1 MKRLA
6 YHLINIAL
14 ILAFIFGAYYVYQL
28 SHKKKPE
35 DLYHSQGKPGKI
47 EIIASKPMSTQR
59 DLALAYSPGVA
70 VPVEAIAKDP
80 SKAYDYTS
88 KGNTVAVISNGSAIL
103 GLGNLGAL
111 ASKPVMEGKAVLF
124 KRFADIDSIDIEVD
138 SQNAEEIINCI
149 AKIGNS
155 FGGINLEDIASPDC
169 FIIEQELKNRLKIPV
184 FHDDQHGTAII
195 TVAGILNALEIVKK
209 SIKNVRVVA
218 NGAGAAG
225 LSCISLLK
233 AMGLPDDNVV
243 MLDKEGVIYKG
254 RPKVDQFKSAHAA
267 NTKLRTLE
275 EAMKGADIFLGLSA
289 KNVVTPAMVKSMAK
303 DPIIFACANPDP
315 EILPELIEET
325 RSDAIIATGRSDYPN
340 QVNNVLGFPY
350 IFRGALDCRAK
361 TINEEMKI
369 AAAKAIADLAKEDVP
384 DEVVAAYGGERP
396 KFGKNYIIPSPF
408 DPRLIRNVSA
418 AVAEAAMK
426 SGVAQKK
433 IEDFSA
439 YKDSL
444 AARLDP
450 SIGFLQ
456 NIYAQVRKKQKRV
469 IFAEGEEE
477 SMLRA
482 AIDFKNNGLGTPILI
497 GSSEKIAQQL
507 KDLGLTLDKSIEIH
521 NSKDEKQR
529 QRYTDHIYTRLQR
542 KGFLKRD
549 CDRLIRTNRIVFGSC
564 MVDLGDA
571 DAMVTGVTRTFS
583 DTLENIK
590 YVVDERPGEIIF
602 GLTIAVTK
610 KGTVFIADTNV
621 HEYPT
626 AENLADIAISSARV
640 ARILGFTPRV
650 AFLAHSTFGKPMS
663 ERSVHLREARDLL
676 EKRKVD
682 FEFEGEMQPDVALN
696 QKFKTI
702 YPFSKLSAPANILIM
717 PAIHSAAISTK
728 LLKEL
733 GGSTLIGPVLIGL
746 NKPIQIS
753 TLRSKVTDI
762 FNMAA
767 MAAYKSDVIK
777 YKKD

>member
-1 MKRLA
+1 M
-6 YHLINIAL
+6 
-14 ILAFIFGAYYVYQL
+14 
-28 SHKKKPE
+28 
-35 DLYHSQGKPGKI
+35 
-47 EIIASKPMSTQR
+47 
-59 DLALAYSPGVA
+59 
-70 VPVEAIAKDP
+70 
-80 SKAYDYTS
+80 
-88 KGNTVAVISNGSAIL
+88 
-103 GLGNLGAL
+103 
-111 ASKPVMEGKAVLF
+111 
-124 KRFADIDSIDIEVD
+124 
-138 SQNAEEIINCI
+138 
-149 AKIGNS
+149 
-155 FGGINLEDIASPDC
+155 
-169 FIIEQELKNRLKIPV
+169 
-184 FHDDQHGTAII
+184 
-195 TVAGILNALEIVKK
+195 
-209 SIKNVRVVA
+209 VV

-225 LSCISLLK
+225 LSCVSLLK

-243 MLDKEGVIYKG
+243 MLDREGVIYKG
-254 RPKVDQFKSAHAA
+254 RPKVDQFKSAHAV

-315 EILPELIEET
+315 EILPELIEKT

-433 IEDFSA
+433 IEDIAA

-450 SIGFLQ
+450 SVGFLQ

-482 AIDFKNNGLGTPILI
+482 AIDFKNNGLGTPVLI

-529 QRYTDHIYTRLQR
+529 QRYSDHIYKRLQR

-602 GLTIAVTK
+602 GLTIVVTK

-640 ARILGFTPRV
+640 AKTLGFTPRV

-663 ERSVHLREARDLL
+663 ERSIHLREARDLL

-696 QKFKTI
+696 PKFKTI

-733 GGSTLIGPVLIGL
+733 GGSTLIGPLLIGL
-746 NKPIQIS
+746 NKPIEIA
-753 TLRSKVTDI
+753 TLRSKVSDI

-767 MAAYKSDVIK
+767 IAAFSSDVIK
-777 YKKD
+777 YKKN

>member
-1 MKRLA
+1 MEKFTDKE
-6 YHLINIAL
+6 AL
-14 ILAFIFGAYYVYQL
+14 
-28 SHKKKPE
+28 
-35 DLYHSQGKPGKI
+35 DYHSQGKPGKI

-325 RSDAIIATGRSDYPN
+325 RSDAIVATGRSDYPN

-529 QRYTDHIYTRLQR
+529 QRYTDHIYKRLQR

-590 YVVDERPGEIIF
+590 YVVDERTGEIIF

-717 PAIHSAAISTK
+717 PAIHSASISTK

-767 MAAYKSDVIK
+767 MAAYKSDIIK

>member
-1 MKRLA
+1 MEKFTDKE
-6 YHLINIAL
+6 AL
-14 ILAFIFGAYYVYQL
+14 
-28 SHKKKPE
+28 
-35 DLYHSQGKPGKI
+35 DYHSQGKPGKI

-138 SQNAEEIINCI
+138 SQNAEEIINCV

-169 FIIEQELKNRLKIPV
+169 FIIEQELKNKLKIPV

-209 SIKNVRVVA
+209 SIKKVRVVA

-243 MLDKEGVIYKG
+243 MLDKDGVIYKG

-267 NTKLRTLE
+267 DTKLRTLE
-275 EAMKGADIFLGLSA
+275 EAMKGADVFLGLSA

-315 EILPELIEET
+315 EILPELIEQT

-433 IEDFSA
+433 IEDIAA

-450 SIGFLQ
+450 SVGFLQ

-482 AIDFKNNGLGTPILI
+482 AIDFKNNGLGTPVLI

-507 KDLGLTLDKSIEIH
+507 RDLGLTLDKSIEIH

-529 QRYTDHIYTRLQR
+529 QRYTDHVYKRLQR

-640 ARILGFTPRV
+640 AKTLGFTPRV

-733 GGSTLIGPVLIGL
+733 GGSTLIGPMLIGL
-746 NKPIQIS
+746 NRPIEIA
-753 TLRSKVTDI
+753 TLRSKVSDI

-767 MAAYKSDVIK
+767 IAAFSSDVIE
-777 YKKD
+777 YKKN

>member
-1 MKRLA
+1 MEKFTDKE
-6 YHLINIAL
+6 AL
-14 ILAFIFGAYYVYQL
+14 
-28 SHKKKPE
+28 
-35 DLYHSQGKPGKI
+35 DYHSQGKPGKI

-138 SQNAEEIINCI
+138 SQNAEEIINCV

-169 FIIEQELKNRLKIPV
+169 FIIEQELKNKLKIPV

-209 SIKNVRVVA
+209 SIKKVRVVA

-243 MLDKEGVIYKG
+243 MLDKDGVIYKG
-254 RPKVDQFKSAHAA
+254 RPKIDQFKSAHAA
-267 NTKLRTLE
+267 DTKLRTLE
-275 EAMKGADIFLGLSA
+275 EAMKGADVFLGLSA
-289 KNVVTPAMVKSMAK
+289 KNVVTPAMVKSMEK

-315 EILPELIEET
+315 EILPELIEQT

-433 IEDFSA
+433 IEDIAA

-450 SIGFLQ
+450 SVGFLQ
-456 NIYAQVRKKQKRV
+456 NIYAQVRKEQKRV

-482 AIDFKNNGLGTPILI
+482 AIDFKNNGLGTPVLI

-529 QRYTDHIYTRLQR
+529 QRYTDHVYKRLQR

-640 ARILGFTPRV
+640 AKTLGFTPRV

-733 GGSTLIGPVLIGL
+733 GGSTLIGPMLIGL
-746 NKPIQIS
+746 NRPIEIA
-753 TLRSKVTDI
+753 TLRSKVSDI

-767 MAAYKSDVIK
+767 IAAFSSDVIK
-777 YKKD
+777 YKKN

>member
-1 MKRLA
+1 MEKFTDKE
-6 YHLINIAL
+6 AL
-14 ILAFIFGAYYVYQL
+14 
-28 SHKKKPE
+28 
-35 DLYHSQGKPGKI
+35 DYHSQGKPGKI

-138 SQNAEEIINCI
+138 SQNAEEIINCV

-169 FIIEQELKNRLKIPV
+169 FIIEQELKNKLKIPV

-209 SIKNVRVVA
+209 SIKKVRVVA

-243 MLDKEGVIYKG
+243 MLDKDGVIYKG

-267 NTKLRTLE
+267 DTKLRTLE
-275 EAMKGADIFLGLSA
+275 EAMKGADVFLGLSA

-315 EILPELIEET
+315 EILPELIEQT

-433 IEDFSA
+433 IADIAA

-450 SIGFLQ
+450 SVGFLQ
-456 NIYAQVRKKQKRV
+456 NIYAQVRKEQKRV

-482 AIDFKNNGLGTPILI
+482 AIDFKNNGLGTPVLI

-529 QRYTDHIYTRLQR
+529 QRYTDHVYKRLQR

-640 ARILGFTPRV
+640 AKTLGFTPRV

-733 GGSTLIGPVLIGL
+733 GGSTLIGPLLIGL
-746 NKPIQIS
+746 NKPIEIA
-753 TLRSKVTDI
+753 TLRSKVSDI

-767 MAAYKSDVIK
+767 IAAFSSDVIK
-777 YKKD
+777 YKKN

>member
-1 MKRLA
+1 MEKFTDKE
-6 YHLINIAL
+6 AL
-14 ILAFIFGAYYVYQL
+14 
-28 SHKKKPE
+28 
-35 DLYHSQGKPGKI
+35 DYHSQGKPGKI
-47 EIIASKPMSTQR
+47 EIIASKPMATQR

-80 SKAYDYTS
+80 SKAYDYTN
-88 KGNTVAVISNGSAIL
+88 KGNTVAVISNGTAIL

-138 SQNAEEIINCI
+138 SQNAEEIINCV

-209 SIKNVRVVA
+209 SIKKVRVVA

-267 NTKLRTLE
+267 DTKLRTLE
-275 EAMKGADIFLGLSA
+275 EAMKGADVFLGLSA

-315 EILPELIEET
+315 EILPELIEQT
-325 RSDAIIATGRSDYPN
+325 RNDAIIATGRSDYPN

-369 AAAKAIADLAKEDVP
+369 AAARAIADLAKEDVP

-433 IEDFSA
+433 IEDIAA

-450 SIGFLQ
+450 SVGFLQ

-529 QRYTDHIYTRLQR
+529 QRYADHVYKRLQR

-590 YVVDERPGEIIF
+590 YVIDERPGEIIF
-602 GLTIAVTK
+602 GLTIVVTK

-640 ARILGFTPRV
+640 ARTLGFTPRV

-696 QKFKTI
+696 PKFKTI

-733 GGSTLIGPVLIGL
+733 GGSTLIGPLLIGL
-746 NKPIQIS
+746 NKPIEIA
-753 TLRSKVTDI
+753 TLRSKVSDI

-767 MAAYKSDVIK
+767 IAAFSSDVIK
-777 YKKD
+777 YKKN

>member
-1 MKRLA
+1 MEKFTDKE
-6 YHLINIAL
+6 AL
-14 ILAFIFGAYYVYQL
+14 
-28 SHKKKPE
+28 
-35 DLYHSQGKPGKI
+35 DYHSQGKPGKI
-47 EIIASKPMSTQR
+47 EIIASKPMATQR

-70 VPVEAIAKDP
+70 APVEAIAKDP
-80 SKAYDYTS
+80 SKVYDYTS

-138 SQNAEEIINCI
+138 SQNAEEIINCV

-169 FIIEQELKNRLKIPV
+169 FIIEQELKNKLKIPV

-209 SIKNVRVVA
+209 SIKKVRMVV

-225 LSCISLLK
+225 LSCVSLLK

-243 MLDKEGVIYKG
+243 MLDREGVIYKG
-254 RPKVDQFKSAHAA
+254 RPKVDQFKSAHAV

-315 EILPELIEET
+315 EILPELIEQT

-433 IEDFSA
+433 IEDIAA

-450 SIGFLQ
+450 SVGFLQ

-482 AIDFKNNGLGTPILI
+482 AIDFKNNGLGTPVLI

-529 QRYTDHIYTRLQR
+529 QRYSDHIYKRLQR

-602 GLTIAVTK
+602 GLTIVVTK

-640 ARILGFTPRV
+640 AKTLGFTPRV

-696 QKFKTI
+696 PKFKTI

-733 GGSTLIGPVLIGL
+733 GGSTLIGPLLIGL
-746 NKPIQIS
+746 NKPIEIA
-753 TLRSKVTDI
+753 TLRSKVSDI

-767 MAAYKSDVIK
+767 IAAFSSDVIK
-777 YKKD
+777 YKKN

>member
-1 MKRLA
+1 
-6 YHLINIAL
+6 
-14 ILAFIFGAYYVYQL
+14 
-28 SHKKKPE
+28 
-35 DLYHSQGKPGKI
+35 
-47 EIIASKPMSTQR
+47 
-59 DLALAYSPGVA
+59 
-70 VPVEAIAKDP
+70 
-80 SKAYDYTS
+80 
-88 KGNTVAVISNGSAIL
+88 
-103 GLGNLGAL
+103 
-111 ASKPVMEGKAVLF
+111 
-124 KRFADIDSIDIEVD
+124 
-138 SQNAEEIINCI
+138 
-149 AKIGNS
+149 
-155 FGGINLEDIASPDC
+155 
-169 FIIEQELKNRLKIPV
+169 
-184 FHDDQHGTAII
+184 
-195 TVAGILNALEIVKK
+195 
-209 SIKNVRVVA
+209 
-218 NGAGAAG
+218 
-225 LSCISLLK
+225 
-233 AMGLPDDNVV
+233 
-243 MLDKEGVIYKG
+243 MLDREGVIYKG
-254 RPKVDQFKSAHAA
+254 RPKVDQFKSAHAV

-315 EILPELIEET
+315 EILPELIEQT

-433 IEDFSA
+433 IEDIAA

-450 SIGFLQ
+450 SVGFLQ

-482 AIDFKNNGLGTPILI
+482 AIDFKNNGLGTPVLI

-529 QRYTDHIYTRLQR
+529 QRYSDHIYKRLQR

-602 GLTIAVTK
+602 GLTIVVTK

-640 ARILGFTPRV
+640 AKTLGFTPRV

-663 ERSVHLREARDLL
+663 ERSIHLREARDLL

-696 QKFKTI
+696 PKFKTI

-733 GGSTLIGPVLIGL
+733 GGSTLIGPLLIGL
-746 NKPIQIS
+746 NKPIEIA
-753 TLRSKVTDI
+753 TLRSKVSDI

-767 MAAYKSDVIK
+767 IAAFSSDVIK
-777 YKKD
+777 YKKN

>member
-1 MKRLA
+1 MEKFTDKE
-6 YHLINIAL
+6 AL
-14 ILAFIFGAYYVYQL
+14 
-28 SHKKKPE
+28 
-35 DLYHSQGKPGKI
+35 DYHSQGKPGKI

-138 SQNAEEIINCI
+138 SQNAEEIINCV

-169 FIIEQELKNRLKIPV
+169 FIIEQELKNKLKIPV

-209 SIKNVRVVA
+209 SIKKVRVVA

-243 MLDKEGVIYKG
+243 MLDKDGVIYKG

-267 NTKLRTLE
+267 DTKLRTLE
-275 EAMKGADIFLGLSA
+275 EAMKGADVFLGLSA

-315 EILPELIEET
+315 EILPELIEQT

-369 AAAKAIADLAKEDVP
+369 AAAKAIADLAKENVP

-433 IEDFSA
+433 IEDIAA

-450 SIGFLQ
+450 SVGFLQ

-482 AIDFKNNGLGTPILI
+482 AIDFKNNGLGTPVLI

-529 QRYTDHIYTRLQR
+529 ERYADHVYKRLQR

-640 ARILGFTPRV
+640 AKTLGFTPRV

-696 QKFKTI
+696 PKFKTI

-733 GGSTLIGPVLIGL
+733 GGSTLIGPLLIGL
-746 NKPIQIS
+746 NKPIEIA
-753 TLRSKVTDI
+753 TLRSKVSDI

-767 MAAYKSDVIK
+767 IAAFSSDVIK
-777 YKKD
+777 YKKN

>member
-1 MKRLA
+1 
-6 YHLINIAL
+6 
-14 ILAFIFGAYYVYQL
+14 
-28 SHKKKPE
+28 
-35 DLYHSQGKPGKI
+35 
-47 EIIASKPMSTQR
+47 
-59 DLALAYSPGVA
+59 
-70 VPVEAIAKDP
+70 
-80 SKAYDYTS
+80 
-88 KGNTVAVISNGSAIL
+88 
-103 GLGNLGAL
+103 
-111 ASKPVMEGKAVLF
+111 
-124 KRFADIDSIDIEVD
+124 IEVD
-138 SQNAEEIINCI
+138 SQNAEEIINCV

-155 FGGINLEDIASPDC
+155 FGGINLEVIASPDC
-169 FIIEQELKNRLKIPV
+169 FIIEQELKNKLKIPV

-209 SIKNVRVVA
+209 SIKKVRVVA

-243 MLDKEGVIYKG
+243 MLDKDGVIYKG
-254 RPKVDQFKSAHAA
+254 RPKIDQFKSAHAA
-267 NTKLRTLE
+267 DTKLRTLE

-315 EILPELIEET
+315 EILPELIEKT

-433 IEDFSA
+433 IEDIAA

-450 SIGFLQ
+450 SVGFLQ

-482 AIDFKNNGLGTPILI
+482 AIDFKNNGLGTPVLI

-529 QRYTDHIYTRLQR
+529 QRYSDHIYKRLQR

-602 GLTIAVTK
+602 GLTIVVTK

-640 ARILGFTPRV
+640 AKTLGFTPRV

-663 ERSVHLREARDLL
+663 ERSIHLREARDLL

-696 QKFKTI
+696 PKFKTI

-733 GGSTLIGPVLIGL
+733 GGSTLIGPLLIGL
-746 NKPIQIS
+746 NKPIEIA
-753 TLRSKVTDI
+753 TLRSKVSDI

-767 MAAYKSDVIK
+767 IAAFSSDVIK
-777 YKKD
+777 YKKN

>member
-1 MKRLA
+1 MEKFTDKE
-6 YHLINIAL
+6 AL
-14 ILAFIFGAYYVYQL
+14 
-28 SHKKKPE
+28 
-35 DLYHSQGKPGKI
+35 DYHSQGKPGKI
-47 EIIASKPMSTQR
+47 EIIASKPMATQR

-80 SKAYDYTS
+80 SKAYDYTN
-88 KGNTVAVISNGSAIL
+88 KGNTVAVISNGTAIL

-138 SQNAEEIINCI
+138 SQNAEEIINCV

-209 SIKNVRVVA
+209 SIKKVRVVA

-267 NTKLRTLE
+267 DTKLRTLE
-275 EAMKGADIFLGLSA
+275 EAMKGADVFLGLSA

-315 EILPELIEET
+315 EILPELIEKT

-369 AAAKAIADLAKEDVP
+369 AAARAIADLAKEDVP

-433 IEDFSA
+433 IEDIAA

-450 SIGFLQ
+450 SVGFLQ

-482 AIDFKNNGLGTPILI
+482 AIDFKNNGLGTPVLI

-529 QRYTDHIYTRLQR
+529 QKYTDHVYKRLQR

-583 DTLENIK
+583 DTLDNIK

-602 GLTIAVTK
+602 GLTIVVTK

-640 ARILGFTPRV
+640 ARTLGFTPRV

-663 ERSVHLREARDLL
+663 ERSIHLREARDLL

-696 QKFKTI
+696 PKFKTI

-733 GGSTLIGPVLIGL
+733 GGSTLIGPLLIGL
-746 NKPIQIS
+746 NKPIEIA
-753 TLRSKVTDI
+753 TLRSKVSDI

-767 MAAYKSDVIK
+767 IAAFSSDVIK
-777 YKKD
+777 YKKN

>member
-1 MKRLA
+1 MEKFTEKE
-6 YHLINIAL
+6 AL
-14 ILAFIFGAYYVYQL
+14 
-28 SHKKKPE
+28 
-35 DLYHSQGKPGKI
+35 DYHSQGKPGKI

-70 VPVEAIAKDP
+70 APVEAIAKDP
-80 SKAYDYTS
+80 SKVYDYTS

-103 GLGNLGAL
+103 GLGNLGSL
-111 ASKPVMEGKAVLF
+111 SSKPVMEGKAVLF
-124 KRFADIDSIDIEVD
+124 KRFADIDSIDIEID

-149 AKIGNS
+149 AKIGDS

-209 SIKNVRVVA
+209 SIKKVKIVL

-225 LSCISLLK
+225 ISCISLLK
-233 AMGLPDDNVV
+233 AMGLPDENVV
-243 MLDKEGVIYKG
+243 MLDRKGVIYKG
-254 RPKVDQFKSAHAA
+254 RPKVDQFKSTHAVD
-267 NTKLRTLE
+267 TKLRTLD

-315 EILPELIEET
+315 EILPELIEQT
-325 RSDAIIATGRSDYPN
+325 RRDAIIATGRSDYPN

-384 DEVVAAYGGERP
+384 DEVAAAYGGERP

-450 SIGFLQ
+450 SVGFLQ

-482 AIDFKNNGLGTPILI
+482 AIDFKNNGLGIPVLI
-497 GSSEKIAQQL
+497 GSSEKITQQL

-529 QRYTDHIYTRLQR
+529 ERYAAHIYKRLQR

-549 CDRLIRTNRIVFGSC
+549 CERLIRTNRIVFGSC

-590 YVVDERPGEIIF
+590 YVIDERPGEIVF

-640 ARILGFTPRV
+640 AKILGFAPRV
-650 AFLAHSTFGKPMS
+650 ALLAHSTFGKPMS
-663 ERSVHLREARDLL
+663 ERSVHLREARDIL
-676 EKRKVD
+676 ENRKVD
-682 FEFEGEMQPDVALN
+682 FEYEGEMQPDVALN

-733 GGSTLIGPVLIGL
+733 GGCTLIGPLLIGL
-746 NKPIQIS
+746 NKPIEIA
-753 TLRSKVTDI
+753 TLRSKVSDI

-767 MAAYKSDVIK
+767 IAAFSSDIIN
-777 YKKD
+777 YKKN

>member
-1 MKRLA
+1 MEKFTEKE
-6 YHLINIAL
+6 AL
-14 ILAFIFGAYYVYQL
+14 
-28 SHKKKPE
+28 
-35 DLYHSQGKPGKI
+35 DYHSQGKPGKI

-103 GLGNLGAL
+103 GLGNLGSL

-138 SQNAEEIINCI
+138 SQNAEEIINCVT
-149 AKIGNS
+149 KIGNS

-209 SIKNVRVVA
+209 SIKKVRVVA

-233 AMGLPDDNVV
+233 AMGLPDENVV

-267 NTKLRTLE
+267 DTKLRTLE
-275 EAMKGADIFLGLSA
+275 ESMKGADVFLGLSA

-315 EILPELIEET
+315 EILPELIEQT

-450 SIGFLQ
+450 SVGFLQ
-456 NIYAQVRKKQKRV
+456 NIYSQVRQKQKRV

-482 AIDFKNNGLGTPILI
+482 AIDFKNNGLGTPVLI
-497 GSSEKIAQQL
+497 GSSEKIAKQL

-529 QRYTDHIYTRLQR
+529 QRYADHVYKRLQR

-621 HEYPT
+621 HEYPS

-650 AFLAHSTFGKPMS
+650 ALLAHSTFGKPMS

-702 YPFSKLSAPANILIM
+702 YPFSKLSGPANILIM

-733 GGSTLIGPVLIGL
+733 GGSTLIGPLLIGL
-746 NKPIQIS
+746 NRPIEIA
-753 TLRSKVTDI
+753 TLRSKVSDI

-767 MAAYKSDVIK
+767 IAAFSSDVIK
-777 YKKD
+777 YKKN

>member
-1 MKRLA
+1 MEKFTDKE
-6 YHLINIAL
+6 AL
-14 ILAFIFGAYYVYQL
+14 
-28 SHKKKPE
+28 
-35 DLYHSQGKPGKI
+35 DYHSQGKPGKI
-47 EIIASKPMSTQR
+47 EIIASKPMATQR

-80 SKAYDYTS
+80 SKAYDYTN
-88 KGNTVAVISNGSAIL
+88 KGNTVAVISNGTAIL

-138 SQNAEEIINCI
+138 SQNAEEIINCV

-209 SIKNVRVVA
+209 SIKKVRVVA

-233 AMGLPDDNVV
+233 AMGLPDENVV

-267 NTKLRTLE
+267 YTKLRTLE
-275 EAMKGADIFLGLSA
+275 EAMKGADVFLGLSA

-315 EILPELIEET
+315 EILPELIEKT
-325 RSDAIIATGRSDYPN
+325 RNDAIIATGRSDYPN

-433 IEDFSA
+433 IEDIAA

-450 SIGFLQ
+450 SVGFLQ

-482 AIDFKNNGLGTPILI
+482 AIDFKNNGLGTPVLI

-529 QRYTDHIYTRLQR
+529 ERYADHVYKRLQR

-602 GLTIAVTK
+602 GLTIVVTK

-640 ARILGFTPRV
+640 ARTLGFTPRV

-696 QKFKTI
+696 PKFKTI

-733 GGSTLIGPVLIGL
+733 GGSTLIGPLLIGL
-746 NKPIQIS
+746 NKPIEIT
-753 TLRSKVTDI
+753 TLRSKVSDI

-767 MAAYKSDVIK
+767 IAAFSSDVIK
-777 YKKD
+777 YKKN

>member
-1 MKRLA
+1 MEKFTDKE
-6 YHLINIAL
+6 AL
-14 ILAFIFGAYYVYQL
+14 
-28 SHKKKPE
+28 
-35 DLYHSQGKPGKI
+35 DYHSQSKPGKI

-325 RSDAIIATGRSDYPN
+325 RSDAIVATGRSDYPN

-369 AAAKAIADLAKEDVP
+369 AAAKAIANLAKEDVP

-529 QRYTDHIYTRLQR
+529 QRYTDHIYKRLQR

>member
-1 MKRLA
+1 MEKFTDKE
-6 YHLINIAL
+6 AL
-14 ILAFIFGAYYVYQL
+14 
-28 SHKKKPE
+28 
-35 DLYHSQGKPGKI
+35 DYHSQGKPGKI
-47 EIIASKPMSTQR
+47 EIIASKPMATQR

-80 SKAYDYTS
+80 SKVYDYTS

-138 SQNAEEIINCI
+138 SQNAEEIINCV

-209 SIKNVRVVA
+209 SIKKVRMVV

-225 LSCISLLK
+225 LSCVSLLK

-243 MLDKEGVIYKG
+243 MLDREGVIYKG
-254 RPKVDQFKSAHAA
+254 RPKVDQFKSAHAV

-315 EILPELIEET
+315 EILPELIAQT

-433 IEDFSA
+433 IEDIAA

-444 AARLDP
+444 AGRLDP
-450 SIGFLQ
+450 SVGFLQ

-482 AIDFKNNGLGTPILI
+482 AIDFKNNGLGTPVLI

-529 QRYTDHIYTRLQR
+529 QRYSDHIYKRLQR

-590 YVVDERPGEIIF
+590 YVIDERPGEIIF

-640 ARILGFTPRV
+640 AKTLGFTPRV

-696 QKFKTI
+696 PKFKTI

-733 GGSTLIGPVLIGL
+733 GGSTLIGPLLIGL
-746 NKPIQIS
+746 NKPIEIA
-753 TLRSKVTDI
+753 TLRSKVSDI

-767 MAAYKSDVIK
+767 IAAFSSDVIK
-777 YKKD
+777 YKKN

>member
-1 MKRLA
+1 MEKFTDKE
-6 YHLINIAL
+6 AL
-14 ILAFIFGAYYVYQL
+14 
-28 SHKKKPE
+28 
-35 DLYHSQGKPGKI
+35 DYHSQGKPGKI
-47 EIIASKPMSTQR
+47 EIIASKPMATQR

-80 SKAYDYTS
+80 SKAYDYTN
-88 KGNTVAVISNGSAIL
+88 KGNTVAVISNGTAIL

-138 SQNAEEIINCI
+138 SQNAEEIINCV

-209 SIKNVRVVA
+209 SIKKVRVVA

-233 AMGLPDDNVV
+233 AMGLPDENVV

-267 NTKLRTLE
+267 DTKLRTLE
-275 EAMKGADIFLGLSA
+275 EAMKGADVFLGLSA

-315 EILPELIEET
+315 EILPELIEQT
-325 RSDAIIATGRSDYPN
+325 RNDAIIATGRSDYPN

-369 AAAKAIADLAKEDVP
+369 AAARAIADLAKEDVP

-433 IEDFSA
+433 IEDIAA

-450 SIGFLQ
+450 SVGFLQ

-482 AIDFKNNGLGTPILI
+482 AIDFKNNGLGTPVLI

-529 QRYTDHIYTRLQR
+529 QKYTDHVYKRLQR

-602 GLTIAVTK
+602 GLTIVVTK

-640 ARILGFTPRV
+640 ARNLGFTPRV

-663 ERSVHLREARDLL
+663 ERSIHLREARDLL

-696 QKFKTI
+696 PKFKTI

-733 GGSTLIGPVLIGL
+733 GGSTLIGPLLIGL
-746 NKPIQIS
+746 NKPIEIA
-753 TLRSKVTDI
+753 TLRSKVSDI

-767 MAAYKSDVIK
+767 IAAFSSDVIK
-777 YKKD
+777 YKKN

>member
-1 MKRLA
+1 MEKFTEKE
-6 YHLINIAL
+6 AL
-14 ILAFIFGAYYVYQL
+14 
-28 SHKKKPE
+28 
-35 DLYHSQGKPGKI
+35 DYHSQGKPGKI
-47 EIIASKPMSTQR
+47 EIIASKPMATQR

-80 SKAYDYTS
+80 SKVYDYTS

-138 SQNAEEIINCI
+138 SQNAEEIINCV

-169 FIIEQELKNRLKIPV
+169 FIIEQELKNKLKIPV

-209 SIKNVRVVA
+209 SIKKIRMVV

-225 LSCISLLK
+225 LSCVSLLK

-243 MLDKEGVIYKG
+243 MLDREGVIYKG

-275 EAMKGADIFLGLSA
+275 EAMKGTDIFLGLSA

-315 EILPELIEET
+315 EILPELIEQT

-433 IEDFSA
+433 IEDIAA

-450 SIGFLQ
+450 SVGFLQ

-482 AIDFKNNGLGTPILI
+482 AIDFKNNGLGTPVLI

-507 KDLGLTLDKSIEIH
+507 KDLGLTLDKSIQIH

-529 QRYTDHIYTRLQR
+529 QRYSDHIYKRLQR

-602 GLTIAVTK
+602 GLTIVVTK

-640 ARILGFTPRV
+640 AKILGFTPRV
-650 AFLAHSTFGKPMS
+650 ALLAQDRK
-663 ERSVHLREARDLL
+663 SV
-676 EKRKVD
+676 V
-682 FEFEGEMQPDVALN
+682 
-696 QKFKTI
+696 
-702 YPFSKLSAPANILIM
+702 
-717 PAIHSAAISTK
+717 
-728 LLKEL
+728 
-733 GGSTLIGPVLIGL
+733 
-746 NKPIQIS
+746 
-753 TLRSKVTDI
+753 
-762 FNMAA
+762 
-767 MAAYKSDVIK
+767 
-777 YKKD
+777 

>member
-1 MKRLA
+1 MEKFTDKE
-6 YHLINIAL
+6 AL
-14 ILAFIFGAYYVYQL
+14 
-28 SHKKKPE
+28 
-35 DLYHSQGKPGKI
+35 DYHSQGKPGKI

-80 SKAYDYTS
+80 SKAYDYTN
-88 KGNTVAVISNGSAIL
+88 KGNTVAVISNGTAIL

-138 SQNAEEIINCI
+138 SQNAEEIINCV

-209 SIKNVRVVA
+209 SIKKVRVVA

-254 RPKVDQFKSAHAA
+254 RPKVDQFKSAHASD
-267 NTKLRTLE
+267 TKLRTLE
-275 EAMKGADIFLGLSA
+275 EAMKGADVFLGLSA

-315 EILPELIEET
+315 EILPELIEQT

-369 AAAKAIADLAKEDVP
+369 AAARAIADLAKEDVP

-433 IEDFSA
+433 IEDIAA

-450 SIGFLQ
+450 SVGFLQ

-482 AIDFKNNGLGTPILI
+482 AIDFKNNGLGTPVLI

-507 KDLGLTLDKSIEIH
+507 KELGLTLDKSIEIH

-529 QRYTDHIYTRLQR
+529 ERYADHVYKRLQR

-602 GLTIAVTK
+602 GLTIVVTK

-640 ARILGFTPRV
+640 ARTLGFTPRV

-696 QKFKTI
+696 PKFKTI

-733 GGSTLIGPVLIGL
+733 GGSTLIGPLLIGL
-746 NKPIQIS
+746 NKPIEIA
-753 TLRSKVTDI
+753 TLRSKVSDI

-767 MAAYKSDVIK
+767 IAAFSSDVIK
-777 YKKD
+777 YKKN

>member
-1 MKRLA
+1 MEKFTDKE
-6 YHLINIAL
+6 AL
-14 ILAFIFGAYYVYQL
+14 
-28 SHKKKPE
+28 
-35 DLYHSQGKPGKI
+35 DYHSQGKPGKI

-138 SQNAEEIINCI
+138 SQNAEEIINCV

-169 FIIEQELKNRLKIPV
+169 FIIEQELKNKLKIPV

-209 SIKNVRVVA
+209 SIKKVRVVA

-243 MLDKEGVIYKG
+243 MLDKDGVIYKG

-267 NTKLRTLE
+267 DTKLRTLE
-275 EAMKGADIFLGLSA
+275 EAMKGADVFLGLSA

-315 EILPELIEET
+315 EILPELIEQT

-433 IEDFSA
+433 IEDIAA

-450 SIGFLQ
+450 SVGFLQ
-456 NIYAQVRKKQKRV
+456 NIYAQVRKEQKRV

-482 AIDFKNNGLGTPILI
+482 AIDFKNNGLGTPVLI

-529 QRYTDHIYTRLQR
+529 QRYTDHVYKRLQR

-640 ARILGFTPRV
+640 AKTLGFTPRV

-663 ERSVHLREARDLL
+663 ERSIHLREARDLL

-733 GGSTLIGPVLIGL
+733 GGSTLIGPMLIGL
-746 NKPIQIS
+746 NRPIEIA
-753 TLRSKVTDI
+753 TLRSKVSDI

-767 MAAYKSDVIK
+767 IAAFSSDVIK
-777 YKKD
+777 YKKN

>member
-1 MKRLA
+1 MEKFTDKE
-6 YHLINIAL
+6 AL
-14 ILAFIFGAYYVYQL
+14 
-28 SHKKKPE
+28 
-35 DLYHSQGKPGKI
+35 DYHSQGKPGKI
-47 EIIASKPMSTQR
+47 EIIASKPMATQR

-80 SKAYDYTS
+80 SKVYDYTS

-138 SQNAEEIINCI
+138 SQNAEEIINCVS
-149 AKIGNS
+149 KIGNS

-169 FIIEQELKNRLKIPV
+169 FIIEQELKNKLKIPV

-209 SIKNVRVVA
+209 SIKKVRMVV

-225 LSCISLLK
+225 LSCVSLLK

-243 MLDKEGVIYKG
+243 MLDREGVIYKG
-254 RPKVDQFKSAHAA
+254 RPKVDQFKSAHAV

-289 KNVVTPAMVKSMAK
+289 KNVVTPAMVKSMEK

-315 EILPELIEET
+315 EILPELIEQT

-369 AAAKAIADLAKEDVP
+369 AAARAIADLAKEDVP

-433 IEDFSA
+433 IEDIAA

-450 SIGFLQ
+450 SVGFLQ

-482 AIDFKNNGLGTPILI
+482 AIDFKNNGLGTPVLI

-529 QRYTDHIYTRLQR
+529 QRYSDHIYKRLQR

-602 GLTIAVTK
+602 GLTIVVTK

-640 ARILGFTPRV
+640 AKTLGFTPRV

-663 ERSVHLREARDLL
+663 ERSIHLREARDLL

-696 QKFKTI
+696 PKFKTI

-733 GGSTLIGPVLIGL
+733 GGSTLIGPLLIGL
-746 NKPIQIS
+746 NKPIEIA
-753 TLRSKVTDI
+753 TLRSKVSDI

-767 MAAYKSDVIK
+767 IAAFSSDIIK
-777 YKKD
+777 YKKN

>member
-1 MKRLA
+1 
-6 YHLINIAL
+6 
-14 ILAFIFGAYYVYQL
+14 
-28 SHKKKPE
+28 
-35 DLYHSQGKPGKI
+35 
-47 EIIASKPMSTQR
+47 
-59 DLALAYSPGVA
+59 
-70 VPVEAIAKDP
+70 
-80 SKAYDYTS
+80 
-88 KGNTVAVISNGSAIL
+88 
-103 GLGNLGAL
+103 
-111 ASKPVMEGKAVLF
+111 
-124 KRFADIDSIDIEVD
+124 
-138 SQNAEEIINCI
+138 
-149 AKIGNS
+149 
-155 FGGINLEDIASPDC
+155 
-169 FIIEQELKNRLKIPV
+169 
-184 FHDDQHGTAII
+184 
-195 TVAGILNALEIVKK
+195 
-209 SIKNVRVVA
+209 
-218 NGAGAAG
+218 
-225 LSCISLLK
+225 
-233 AMGLPDDNVV
+233 
-243 MLDKEGVIYKG
+243 MLDRDGVIYKG
-254 RPKVDQFKSAHAA
+254 RPKVDQFKSTHAVD
-267 NTKLRTLE
+267 TKLRTLE

-315 EILPELIEET
+315 EILPELIEQT

-450 SIGFLQ
+450 SVGFLQ

-482 AIDFKNNGLGTPILI
+482 AIDFKNNGLGIPVLI

-529 QRYTDHIYTRLQR
+529 ERYTNHIYKRLQR

-640 ARILGFTPRV
+640 AKILGFTPRV

-663 ERSVHLREARDLL
+663 ERSIHLREARDIL
-676 EKRKVD
+676 ENRKVD

-733 GGSTLIGPVLIGL
+733 GGCTLIGPLLIGL
-746 NKPIQIS
+746 NKPIEIA
-753 TLRSKVTDI
+753 TLRSKVSDI

-767 MAAYKSDVIK
+767 IAAFSSDVIN
-777 YKKD
+777 YKKN

>member
-1 MKRLA
+1 MEKFTDKE
-6 YHLINIAL
+6 AL
-14 ILAFIFGAYYVYQL
+14 
-28 SHKKKPE
+28 
-35 DLYHSQGKPGKI
+35 DYHSQGKPGKI
-47 EIIASKPMSTQR
+47 EIIASKPMATQR

-80 SKAYDYTS
+80 SKVYDYTS

-138 SQNAEEIINCI
+138 SQNAEEIINCV

-209 SIKNVRVVA
+209 SIKKVRMVV

-225 LSCISLLK
+225 LSCVSLLK

-243 MLDKEGVIYKG
+243 MLDREGVIYKG
-254 RPKVDQFKSAHAA
+254 RPKVDQFKSAHAV

-315 EILPELIEET
+315 EILPELIAQI

-384 DEVVAAYGGERP
+384 DEVVVAYGGERP

-433 IEDFSA
+433 IEDIAA

-444 AARLDP
+444 AGRLDP
-450 SIGFLQ
+450 SVGFLQ

-482 AIDFKNNGLGTPILI
+482 AIDFKNNGLGTPVLI

-529 QRYTDHIYTRLQR
+529 QRYSDHIYKRLQR

-590 YVVDERPGEIIF
+590 YVIDERPGEIIF

-640 ARILGFTPRV
+640 AKTLGFAPRV

-663 ERSVHLREARDLL
+663 ERSVHLRDARDLL

-696 QKFKTI
+696 PKFKTI

-733 GGSTLIGPVLIGL
+733 GGSTLIGPLLIGL
-746 NKPIQIS
+746 NKPIEIA
-753 TLRSKVTDI
+753 TLRSKVSDI

-767 MAAYKSDVIK
+767 IAAFSSDVIK
-777 YKKD
+777 YKKN

>member
-1 MKRLA
+1 MEKFTDKE
-6 YHLINIAL
+6 AL
-14 ILAFIFGAYYVYQL
+14 
-28 SHKKKPE
+28 
-35 DLYHSQGKPGKI
+35 DYHSQGKPGKI
-47 EIIASKPMSTQR
+47 EIIASKPMATQR

-80 SKAYDYTS
+80 SKVYDYTS

-138 SQNAEEIINCI
+138 SQNAEEIINCV

-209 SIKNVRVVA
+209 SIKKVRMVV

-225 LSCISLLK
+225 LSCVSLLK

-243 MLDKEGVIYKG
+243 MLDREGVIYKG
-254 RPKVDQFKSAHAA
+254 RPKVDQFKSAHAV

-315 EILPELIEET
+315 EILPELIEQT

-426 SGVAQKK
+426 SGVALKK
-433 IEDFSA
+433 IDDIAA

-450 SIGFLQ
+450 SVGFLQ

-482 AIDFKNNGLGTPILI
+482 AIDFKNNGLGTPVLI

-529 QRYTDHIYTRLQR
+529 QRYSDHIYKRLQR

-640 ARILGFTPRV
+640 AKTLGFTPRV

-663 ERSVHLREARDLL
+663 ERSVHLRDARDLL

-696 QKFKTI
+696 PKFKTI

-733 GGSTLIGPVLIGL
+733 GGSTLIGPLLIGL
-746 NKPIQIS
+746 NKPIEIA
-753 TLRSKVTDI
+753 TLRSKVSDI

-767 MAAYKSDVIK
+767 IAAFSSDVIK
-777 YKKD
+777 YKKN

>member
-1 MKRLA
+1 MEKFTEKE
-6 YHLINIAL
+6 AL
-14 ILAFIFGAYYVYQL
+14 
-28 SHKKKPE
+28 
-35 DLYHSQGKPGKI
+35 DYHSQGKPGKI

-138 SQNAEEIINCI
+138 SQNADEIINCI

-169 FIIEQELKNRLKIPV
+169 FIIEQELKNKLKIPV

-209 SIKNVRVVA
+209 SIKKVRIVA

-225 LSCISLLK
+225 ISCISLLK
-233 AMGLPDDNVV
+233 AMGLPDENVV
-243 MLDKEGVIYKG
+243 MLDRDGVIYKG
-254 RPKVDQFKSAHAA
+254 RPKVDQFKSTHAVD
-267 NTKLRTLE
+267 TKLRTLE

-315 EILPELIEET
+315 EILPELIEQT

-450 SIGFLQ
+450 SVGFLQ

-482 AIDFKNNGLGTPILI
+482 AIDFKNNGLGTPVLI

-529 QRYTDHIYTRLQR
+529 ERYTNHIYKRLQR

-640 ARILGFTPRV
+640 AKILGFTPRV

-663 ERSVHLREARDLL
+663 ERSIHLREARDIL
-676 EKRKVD
+676 ENRKVD

-733 GGSTLIGPVLIGL
+733 GGCTLIGPLLIGL
-746 NKPIQIS
+746 NKPIE
-753 TLRSKVTDI
+753 
-762 FNMAA
+762 
-767 MAAYKSDVIK
+767 
-777 YKKD
+777 

>member
-1 MKRLA
+1 MEKFTDKE
-6 YHLINIAL
+6 AL
-14 ILAFIFGAYYVYQL
+14 
-28 SHKKKPE
+28 
-35 DLYHSQGKPGKI
+35 DYHSQGKPGKI
-47 EIIASKPMSTQR
+47 EIIASKPMATQR

-80 SKAYDYTS
+80 SKAYDYTN
-88 KGNTVAVISNGSAIL
+88 KGNTVAVISNGTAIL

-138 SQNAEEIINCI
+138 SQNAEEIINCV

-209 SIKNVRVVA
+209 SIKKVRVVA

-254 RPKVDQFKSAHAA
+254 RLKVDQFKSAHAA
-267 NTKLRTLE
+267 DTKLRTLE
-275 EAMKGADIFLGLSA
+275 EAMKGADVFLGLSA
-289 KNVVTPAMVKSMAK
+289 KNVVTAAMVKSMAK

-315 EILPELIEET
+315 EILPELIEQT

-369 AAAKAIADLAKEDVP
+369 AAARAIADLAKEDVP

-433 IEDFSA
+433 IEDIAA

-450 SIGFLQ
+450 SVGFLQ

-482 AIDFKNNGLGTPILI
+482 AIDFKNNGLGTPVLI

-529 QRYTDHIYTRLQR
+529 QRYTDHVYNRLQR

-602 GLTIAVTK
+602 GLTIVVTK

-640 ARILGFTPRV
+640 ARNLGFTPRV

-663 ERSVHLREARDLL
+663 ERSIHLREARDLL

-696 QKFKTI
+696 PKFKTI

-733 GGSTLIGPVLIGL
+733 GGSTLIGPLLIGL
-746 NKPIQIS
+746 NKPIEIA
-753 TLRSKVTDI
+753 TLRSKVSDI

-767 MAAYKSDVIK
+767 IAAFSSDVIK
-777 YKKD
+777 YKKN

>member
-1 MKRLA
+1 MEKFTDKE
-6 YHLINIAL
+6 AL
-14 ILAFIFGAYYVYQL
+14 
-28 SHKKKPE
+28 
-35 DLYHSQGKPGKI
+35 DYHSQGKPGKI

-138 SQNAEEIINCI
+138 SQNAEEIINCV

-169 FIIEQELKNRLKIPV
+169 FIIEQELKNKLKIPV

-209 SIKNVRVVA
+209 SIKKVRVVA

-243 MLDKEGVIYKG
+243 MLDKDGVIYKG

-267 NTKLRTLE
+267 DTKLRTLE
-275 EAMKGADIFLGLSA
+275 EAMKGADVFLGLSA

-315 EILPELIEET
+315 EILPELIEQT

-433 IEDFSA
+433 IEDIAA

-450 SIGFLQ
+450 SVGFLQ

-482 AIDFKNNGLGTPILI
+482 AIDFKNNGLGTPVLI

-507 KDLGLTLDKSIEIH
+507 RDLGLTLDKSIEIH

-529 QRYTDHIYTRLQR
+529 QRYTDHVYKRLQR

-610 KGTVFIADTNV
+610 KEQYLLQIQ
-621 HEYPT
+621 
-626 AENLADIAISSARV
+626 
-640 ARILGFTPRV
+640 
-650 AFLAHSTFGKPMS
+650 TFMNIQ
-663 ERSVHLREARDLL
+663 L
-676 EKRKVD
+676 
-682 FEFEGEMQPDVALN
+682 
-696 QKFKTI
+696 QKT
-702 YPFSKLSAPANILIM
+702 
-717 PAIHSAAISTK
+717 
-728 LLKEL
+728 
-733 GGSTLIGPVLIGL
+733 
-746 NKPIQIS
+746 
-753 TLRSKVTDI
+753 
-762 FNMAA
+762 
-767 MAAYKSDVIK
+767 
-777 YKKD
+777 

>member
-1 MKRLA
+1 MEKFTDKE
-6 YHLINIAL
+6 AL
-14 ILAFIFGAYYVYQL
+14 
-28 SHKKKPE
+28 
-35 DLYHSQGKPGKI
+35 DYHSQGKPGKI
-47 EIIASKPMSTQR
+47 EIIASKPMATQR

-80 SKAYDYTS
+80 SKVYDYTS

-138 SQNAEEIINCI
+138 SQNAEEIINCV

-209 SIKNVRVVA
+209 SIKKVRMVV

-225 LSCISLLK
+225 LSCVSLLK

-243 MLDKEGVIYKG
+243 MLDREGVIYKG
-254 RPKVDQFKSAHAA
+254 RPKVDQFKSAHAV

-315 EILPELIEET
+315 EILPELIEQT

-433 IEDFSA
+433 IEDIAA

-444 AARLDP
+444 AGRLDP
-450 SIGFLQ
+450 SVGFLQ

-482 AIDFKNNGLGTPILI
+482 AIDFKNNGLGTPVLI

-529 QRYTDHIYTRLQR
+529 QRYSDHIYKRLQR

-590 YVVDERPGEIIF
+590 YVIDERPGEIIF

-640 ARILGFTPRV
+640 AKTLGFTPRV

-663 ERSVHLREARDLL
+663 ERSVHLRDARDLL

-696 QKFKTI
+696 PKFKTI

-733 GGSTLIGPVLIGL
+733 GGSTLIGPLLIGL
-746 NKPIQIS
+746 NKPIEIA
-753 TLRSKVTDI
+753 TLRSKVSDI

-767 MAAYKSDVIK
+767 IAAFSSEVIK
-777 YKKD
+777 YKQN

>member
-1 MKRLA
+1 MEKFTDKE
-6 YHLINIAL
+6 AL
-14 ILAFIFGAYYVYQL
+14 
-28 SHKKKPE
+28 
-35 DLYHSQGKPGKI
+35 DYHSQGRPGKI

-80 SKAYDYTS
+80 SKAYDYTN
-88 KGNTVAVISNGSAIL
+88 KGNTVAVISNGTAIL

-138 SQNAEEIINCI
+138 SQNAEEIINCV

-209 SIKNVRVVA
+209 SIKKVRVVA

-233 AMGLPDDNVV
+233 AMGLPDENVV

-254 RPKVDQFKSAHAA
+254 RPKVDQFKSAHAVD
-267 NTKLRTLE
+267 TKLRTLE
-275 EAMKGADIFLGLSA
+275 EAMKGADVFLGLSA

-315 EILPELIEET
+315 EILPELIEQT

-433 IEDFSA
+433 IEDMAA

-450 SIGFLQ
+450 SVGFLQ

-482 AIDFKNNGLGTPILI
+482 AIDFKNNGLGTPVLI

-507 KDLGLTLDKSIEIH
+507 KELGLTLDKSIEIH

-529 QRYTDHIYTRLQR
+529 ERYADHVYKRLQR

-590 YVVDERPGEIIF
+590 YVIDERPGEIIF
-602 GLTIAVTK
+602 GLTIVVTK

-640 ARILGFTPRV
+640 ARTLGFTPRV

-696 QKFKTI
+696 PKFKTI

-733 GGSTLIGPVLIGL
+733 GGSTLIGPLLIGL
-746 NKPIQIS
+746 NKPIEIA
-753 TLRSKVTDI
+753 TLRSKVSDI

-767 MAAYKSDVIK
+767 IAAFSSDVIK
-777 YKKD
+777 YKKN

>member
-1 MKRLA
+1 MEKFTEKE
-6 YHLINIAL
+6 AL
-14 ILAFIFGAYYVYQL
+14 
-28 SHKKKPE
+28 
-35 DLYHSQGKPGKI
+35 DYHSQGKPGKI

-138 SQNAEEIINCI
+138 SQNADEIINCI

-169 FIIEQELKNRLKIPV
+169 FIIEQELKNKLKIPV

-209 SIKNVRVVA
+209 SIKKVRIVA

-225 LSCISLLK
+225 ISCISLLK
-233 AMGLPDDNVV
+233 AMGLPDENVV
-243 MLDKEGVIYKG
+243 MLDRDGVIYKG
-254 RPKVDQFKSAHAA
+254 RPKVDQFKSTHAVD
-267 NTKLRTLE
+267 TKLRTLE

-315 EILPELIEET
+315 EILPELIEQT
-325 RSDAIIATGRSDYPN
+325 RGDAIIATGRSDYPN

-433 IEDFSA
+433 IEDFSV

-450 SIGFLQ
+450 SVGFLQ

-482 AIDFKNNGLGTPILI
+482 AIDFKNNGLGTPVLI

-529 QRYTDHIYTRLQR
+529 ERYTDHIYKRLQR

-640 ARILGFTPRV
+640 AKILGFTPRV

-663 ERSVHLREARDLL
+663 ERSIHLREARDIL
-676 EKRKVD
+676 ENRKVD

-733 GGSTLIGPVLIGL
+733 GGCTLIGPLLIGL
-746 NKPIQIS
+746 NKPIEIA
-753 TLRSKVTDI
+753 TLRSKVSDI

-767 MAAYKSDVIK
+767 IAAFSSDVIN
-777 YKKD
+777 YKKN

>member
-1 MKRLA
+1 MEKFTDKE
-6 YHLINIAL
+6 AL
-14 ILAFIFGAYYVYQL
+14 
-28 SHKKKPE
+28 
-35 DLYHSQGKPGKI
+35 DYHSQGKPGKI

-103 GLGNLGAL
+103 GLGNLGSL

-138 SQNAEEIINCI
+138 SQNAEEIINCV

-169 FIIEQELKNRLKIPV
+169 FIIEQELKNKLKIPV

-209 SIKNVRVVA
+209 SIKKVRVVA

-243 MLDKEGVIYKG
+243 MLDKDGVIYKG
-254 RPKVDQFKSAHAA
+254 RPKIDQFKSAHAA
-267 NTKLRTLE
+267 DTKLRTLE
-275 EAMKGADIFLGLSA
+275 EAMKGADVFLGLSA

-315 EILPELIEET
+315 EILPELIEQT

-433 IEDFSA
+433 IEDIAA

-450 SIGFLQ
+450 SVGFLQ
-456 NIYAQVRKKQKRV
+456 NIYAQVRKEQKRV

-482 AIDFKNNGLGTPILI
+482 AIDFKNNGLGTPVLI

-529 QRYTDHIYTRLQR
+529 QRYTDHVYKRLQR

-640 ARILGFTPRV
+640 AKTLGFTPRV

-733 GGSTLIGPVLIGL
+733 GGSTLIGPMLIGL
-746 NKPIQIS
+746 NRPIEIA
-753 TLRSKVTDI
+753 TLRSKVSDI

-767 MAAYKSDVIK
+767 IAAFSSDVIK
-777 YKKD
+777 YKKN

>member
-1 MKRLA
+1 
-6 YHLINIAL
+6 
-14 ILAFIFGAYYVYQL
+14 
-28 SHKKKPE
+28 
-35 DLYHSQGKPGKI
+35 
-47 EIIASKPMSTQR
+47 
-59 DLALAYSPGVA
+59 
-70 VPVEAIAKDP
+70 
-80 SKAYDYTS
+80 
-88 KGNTVAVISNGSAIL
+88 
-103 GLGNLGAL
+103 
-111 ASKPVMEGKAVLF
+111 
-124 KRFADIDSIDIEVD
+124 
-138 SQNAEEIINCI
+138 
-149 AKIGNS
+149 
-155 FGGINLEDIASPDC
+155 
-169 FIIEQELKNRLKIPV
+169 
-184 FHDDQHGTAII
+184 
-195 TVAGILNALEIVKK
+195 
-209 SIKNVRVVA
+209 
-218 NGAGAAG
+218 
-225 LSCISLLK
+225 
-233 AMGLPDDNVV
+233 MGLPDDNVV
-243 MLDKEGVIYKG
+243 MLDKDGVIYKG

-267 NTKLRTLE
+267 DTKLRTLE
-275 EAMKGADIFLGLSA
+275 EAMKGADVFLGLSA

-315 EILPELIEET
+315 EILPELIEQT

-433 IEDFSA
+433 IEDIAA

-450 SIGFLQ
+450 SVGFLQ
-456 NIYAQVRKKQKRV
+456 NIYAQVRKEQKRV

-482 AIDFKNNGLGTPILI
+482 AIDFKNNGLGTPVLI

-529 QRYTDHIYTRLQR
+529 QRYTDHVYKRLQR

-640 ARILGFTPRV
+640 AKTLGFTPRV

-733 GGSTLIGPVLIGL
+733 GGSTLIGPLLIGL
-746 NKPIQIS
+746 NKPIEIA
-753 TLRSKVTDI
+753 TLRSKVSDI

-767 MAAYKSDVIK
+767 IAAFSSDVIK
-777 YKKD
+777 YKKN

>member
-1 MKRLA
+1 MEKFTDKE
-6 YHLINIAL
+6 AL
-14 ILAFIFGAYYVYQL
+14 
-28 SHKKKPE
+28 
-35 DLYHSQGKPGKI
+35 DYHSQGKPGKI

-138 SQNAEEIINCI
+138 SQNAEEIINCV

-169 FIIEQELKNRLKIPV
+169 FIIEQELKNKLKIPV

-209 SIKNVRVVA
+209 SIKKVKVVA

-243 MLDKEGVIYKG
+243 MLDKDGVIYKG

-267 NTKLRTLE
+267 DTKLRTLE
-275 EAMKGADIFLGLSA
+275 EAMKGADVFLGLSA

-315 EILPELIEET
+315 EILPELIEQT

-433 IEDFSA
+433 IEDIAA

-450 SIGFLQ
+450 SVGFLQ
-456 NIYAQVRKKQKRV
+456 NIYAQVRKEQKRV

-482 AIDFKNNGLGTPILI
+482 AIDFKNNGLGTPVLI

-529 QRYTDHIYTRLQR
+529 QRYTDHVYKRLQR

-640 ARILGFTPRV
+640 AKTLGFTPRV

-733 GGSTLIGPVLIGL
+733 GGSTLIGPMLIGL
-746 NKPIQIS
+746 NRPIEIA
-753 TLRSKVTDI
+753 TLRSKVSDI

-767 MAAYKSDVIK
+767 IAAFSSDVIK
-777 YKKD
+777 YKKN

>member
-1 MKRLA
+1 MEKFTEKE
-6 YHLINIAL
+6 AL
-14 ILAFIFGAYYVYQL
+14 
-28 SHKKKPE
+28 
-35 DLYHSQGKPGKI
+35 DYHSQGKPGKI

-138 SQNAEEIINCI
+138 SQNADEIINCI

-169 FIIEQELKNRLKIPV
+169 FIIEQELKNKLKIPV

-209 SIKNVRVVA
+209 SIKKVRIVA

-225 LSCISLLK
+225 ISCISLLK
-233 AMGLPDDNVV
+233 AMGLPDENVV
-243 MLDKEGVIYKG
+243 MLDRDGVIYKG
-254 RPKVDQFKSAHAA
+254 RPKVDQFKSTHAVD
-267 NTKLRTLE
+267 TKLRTLE

-315 EILPELIEET
+315 EILPELIEQT

-450 SIGFLQ
+450 SVGFLQ

-482 AIDFKNNGLGTPILI
+482 AIDFKNNGLGTPVLI

-529 QRYTDHIYTRLQR
+529 ERYTNHIYKRLQR

-640 ARILGFTPRV
+640 AKILGFTPRV

-663 ERSVHLREARDLL
+663 ERSIHLREARDIL
-676 EKRKVD
+676 ENRKVD

-733 GGSTLIGPVLIGL
+733 GGCTLIGPLLIGL
-746 NKPIQIS
+746 NKPIEIA
-753 TLRSKVTDI
+753 TLRSKVSDI

-767 MAAYKSDVIK
+767 IAAFSSDVIN
-777 YKKD
+777 YKKN